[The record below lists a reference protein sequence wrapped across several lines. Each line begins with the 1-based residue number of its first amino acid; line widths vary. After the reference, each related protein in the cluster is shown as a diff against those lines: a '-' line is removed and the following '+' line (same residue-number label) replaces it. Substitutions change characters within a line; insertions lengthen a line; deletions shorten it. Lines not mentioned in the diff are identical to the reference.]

1 MDGRT
6 GILGLLCLATGL
18 SAAGALA
25 DDQAEVKA
33 LLARMAEAVRVLDYQ
48 GTFVYLQNNQLE
60 ALQIEHR
67 AGKDGTQ
74 ERLFS
79 LNGSAREVVRD
90 GATVTCI
97 LPDRD
102 SVLVDKS
109 VAQGSFPDLLA
120 IGLDELLANYRLER
134 LGQDRVAGRMAQ
146 VVAIVP
152 RDNLRYG
159 YRLYLDRDS
168 GLPLKSDLMDETGNP
183 VEQSMF
189 TSLQVEPDSLAR
201 LTTLHEPPLP
211 LPRPAPQP
219 AVAQL
224 RWAFSMLP
232 KGFELDLHE
241 LKPSSRGGDQV
252 EHFLLSDGLASLS
265 VFVERGGAEE
275 ALQGGA
281 RMGAVSAWGGQ
292 VAGHQVTVVGDV
304 PLDTVRQVLQG
315 LRPNGT
321 RP

>member
-1 MDGRT
+1 MDSRT
-6 GILGLLCLATGL
+6 GILGLLCFATGL
-18 SAAGALA
+18 SAAGAPAGEQA
-25 DDQAEVKA
+25 DDKA
-33 LLARMAEAVRVLDYQ
+33 LLERMAEAVRVLDYQ

-67 AGKDGTQ
+67 SGENGTQ

-79 LNGSAREVVRD
+79 LNGSPREVVRD

-102 SVLVDKS
+102 SVLVDQP
-109 VAQGSFPDLLA
+109 VAQGSFPDLLG
-120 IGLDELLANYRLER
+120 IGLDELAANYRFEW
-134 LGQDRVAGRMAQ
+134 LGRDRVAGRSAQ

-168 GLPLKSDLMDETGNP
+168 GLPLKSDLMDEAGNP

-189 TSLQVEPDSLAR
+189 TSLQVDPDSLER
-201 LTTLHEPPLP
+201 LVGLYEPPP
-211 LPRPAPQP
+211 GTRPRE
-219 AVAQL
+219 AVASQH
-224 RWAFSMLP
+224 RWVFSTLP
-232 KGFELDLHE
+232 KGFNLDLHE
-241 LKPSSRGGDQV
+241 LKPSSRDADQV

-265 VFVERGGAEE
+265 VFVERGGADE

-281 RMGAVSAWGGQ
+281 RMGAVSAWGGL

-315 LRPNGT
+315 LRPKGDQ
-321 RP
+321 P